1 MACSA
6 RILVTA
12 WCFFVGISVSVPGW
26 QELVYG
32 LPPPCESHIYCTGD
46 LLKQVQLGRLFSDDK
61 HFVDMPLRES
71 PELVL
76 KKFQQLVNVTPGG
89 ILSKEQ
95 LQQFVSSSFN
105 DPGQEFE
112 QWEPQDWTSS
122 PQILAKIS
130 DQKLQAW
137 ASDLN
142 AKWKSLGRKIK
153 DDVRTHPMFY
163 SQIYV
168 PHPVIVPGGRFIEY
182 YYWDSYWVIEG
193 LLLSEMAATAKGMIQ
208 NFLYLVERYG
218 HIPNGGRV
226 YYLCRSQPPFLT
238 LMMDAYLVHANDTEF
253 LRENIHL
260 LEVEYEFWQR
270 NRSVS
275 ITVGDRN
282 HTLNYY
288 NVQIGEP
295 RPESYSKD
303 WELASDLN
311 EDARQELW
319 AELKSA
325 AESGWDFSSRWFLSW
340 PPPLPATLKDTKA
353 RAVVP
358 VDLNAFLCKTEH
370 LLASFY
376 RILGNTTKAAQFQA
390 ALECR
395 LEAVQAVLWNE
406 AAGVWLDFNLL
417 KKQPNPAFYPS
428 NLAPLWTDCFSDQ
441 AAAERAVRYL
451 EGSTVLSYKNG
462 LPTSLFRTGE
472 QWDLPNAWPPLQHMV
487 IAGLAKSSS
496 SRAKEIAFD
505 LAQNWV
511 RTNFALYKKYQAMFE
526 KYNVDGDGKPGTG
539 GEYQVQEGFGWTNGV
554 VLQLLDLYGD
564 RLTSGSPSTLFRA
577 WIVAACLIVL
587 DLKW

>member
-1 MACSA
+1 MPGYVCMNF
-6 RILVTA
+6 TP
-12 WCFFVGISVSVPGW
+12 FFLS
-26 QELVYG
+26 L
-32 LPPPCESHIYCTGD
+32 LSHIYCTGD
-46 LLKQVQLGRLFSDDK
+46 LLKQVQLAKLFSDDK
-61 HFVDMPLRES
+61 HFVDMPLQES
-71 PELVL
+71 PGAWLW
-76 KKFQQLVNVTPGG
+76 
-89 ILSKEQ
+89 LSP
-95 LQQFVSSSFN
+95 LLSMFPSLS
-105 DPGQEFE
+105 
-112 QWEPQDWTSS
+112 SS

-153 DDVRTHPMFY
+153 DDVRTRPMFY

-208 NFLYLVERYG
+208 NLLYLVERYG

-238 LMMDAYLVHANDTEF
+238 LMMDAYLAHANDTEF

-353 RAVVP
+353 SAVVP

-376 RILGNTTKAAQFQA
+376 RILGKEPFQA
-390 ALECR
+390 ALERR
-395 LEAVQAVLWNE
+395 LEAVQAVFWNE

-577 WIVAACLIVL
+577 WIVAACLFLL

>member
-6 RILVTA
+6 RILGTV
-12 WCFFVGISVSVPGW
+12 WCFFISISVNSVPRWRG
-26 QELVYG
+26 LVYG
-32 LPPPCESHIYCTGD
+32 LPPPCESQIYCFGD
-46 LLKQVQLGRLFSDDK
+46 LLKQVQLTKLFSDDK
-61 HFVDMPLRES
+61 HFVDMALRES

-95 LQQFVSSSFN
+95 LQQFVNSSFS

-122 PQILAKIS
+122 PRVLAKIS

-142 AKWKSLGRKIK
+142 AKWKSLGRKI
-153 DDVRTHPMFY
+153 
-163 SQIYV
+163 YV
-168 PHPVIVPGGRFIEY
+168 PHPLMVPGGRFIEY

-193 LLLSEMAATAKGMIQ
+193 LLISEMTTTAKGMIK

-226 YYLCRSQPPFLT
+226 YYLRRSQPPFLT
-238 LMMDAYLVHANDTEF
+238 LMMDAYLAHTNDTEF

-260 LEVEYEFWQR
+260 LEMEYEFWQR

-282 HTLNYY
+282 HSLNYY

-303 WELASDLN
+303 WELATDLN

-325 AESGWDFSSRWFLSW
+325 AESGWDFSSRWFLSS
-340 PPPLPATLKDTKA
+340 PHPISATLKDTKA
-353 RAVVP
+353 SAVVP

-390 ALECR
+390 NLEHR
-395 LEAVQAVLWNE
+395 LEAVQAVFWNE
-406 AAGVWLDFNLL
+406 AAGVWMDFNLL
-417 KKQPNPAFYPS
+417 KKQLNPAFYPT

-441 AAAERAVRYL
+441 AAAEKAVRYL
-451 EGSTVLSYKNG
+451 ERSSALSYKNG
-462 LPTSLFRTGE
+462 LPTSLARTGE

-496 SRAKEIAFD
+496 PGAKETAFI
-505 LAQNWV
+505 LAQNWI

-526 KYNVDGDGKPGTG
+526 KYSVDGDGNPGTG

-554 VLQLLDLYGD
+554 VLQLLDIYGD
-564 RLTSGSPSTLFRA
+564 RLTSGSPSTPSWA
-577 WIVAACLIVL
+577 WIVVACIFALL
-587 DLKW
+587 LK

>member
-26 QELVYG
+26 QELVNG
-32 LPPPCESHIYCTGD
+32 LPPPCESQIYCTGD
-46 LLKQVQLGRLFSDDK
+46 LLKQVQLARLFSDDK

-71 PELVL
+71 PDLVL

-95 LQQFVSSSFN
+95 LQQFVSSSFS

-153 DDVRTHPMFY
+153 DDVRTRPMFY

-168 PHPVIVPGGRFIEY
+168 PHPLMVPGGRFIEF
-182 YYWDSYWVIEG
+182 YYW
-193 LLLSEMAATAKGMIQ
+193 
-208 NFLYLVERYG
+208 YG

-226 YYLCRSQPPFLT
+226 YYLRRSQPPFLT
-238 LMMDAYLVHANDTEF
+238 LMMDAYLAHANDIEF

-340 PPPLPATLKDTKA
+340 SPPLPATLKDTKA

-376 RILGNTTKAAQFQA
+376 RILGNTIKAAQFQA
-390 ALECR
+390 ALEHR
-395 LEAVQAVLWNE
+395 LEAVQAVFWNE

-462 LPTSLFRTGE
+462 IPTSLARTGE

-496 SRAKEIAFD
+496 SRAKEIAFV

-539 GEYQVQEGFGWTNGV
+539 GEYQVQISPGSEGLQPSRKMTSVGSTAGLAAGCPTWLGLPLMGV
-554 VLQLLDLYGD
+554 LPLRIL
-564 RLTSGSPSTLFRA
+564 PN
-577 WIVAACLIVL
+577 C
-587 DLKW
+587 

>member
-26 QELVYG
+26 QELVNG
-32 LPPPCESHIYCTGD
+32 LPPPCESQIYCTGD
-46 LLKQVQLGRLFSDDK
+46 LLKQVQLARLFSDDK

-71 PELVL
+71 PDLVL

-95 LQQFVSSSFN
+95 LQQFVSSSFS

-153 DDVRTHPMFY
+153 DDVRTRPMFY

-168 PHPVIVPGGRFIEY
+168 PHPLMVPGGRFIEF

-193 LLLSEMAATAKGMIQ
+193 LLLSEMATTAKGMIQ
-208 NFLYLVERYG
+208 NFLYLV
-218 HIPNGGRV
+218 
-226 YYLCRSQPPFLT
+226 
-238 LMMDAYLVHANDTEF
+238 D
-253 LRENIHL
+253 RENIHL

-340 PPPLPATLKDTKA
+340 SPPLPATLKDTKA

-376 RILGNTTKAAQFQA
+376 RILGNTIKAAQFQA
-390 ALECR
+390 ALEHR
-395 LEAVQAVLWNE
+395 LEAVQAVFWNE

-462 LPTSLFRTGE
+462 IPTSLARTGE

-496 SRAKEIAFD
+496 SRAKEIAFV

-554 VLQLLDLYGD
+554 ILQLLDLYGD
-564 RLTSGSPSTLFRA
+564 RLTSGSPSTPFRA
-577 WIVAACLIVL
+577 WIVVACIFLL
-587 DLKW
+587 NLK

>member
-26 QELVYG
+26 QELVNG
-32 LPPPCESHIYCTGD
+32 LPPPCESQIYCTGD
-46 LLKQVQLGRLFSDDK
+46 LLKQVQLARLFSDDK

-71 PELVL
+71 PDLVL

-95 LQQFVSSSFN
+95 LQQFVSSSFS

-153 DDVRTHPMFY
+153 DDVRTRPMFY

-168 PHPVIVPGGRFIEY
+168 PHPLMVPGGRFIEF

-193 LLLSEMAATAKGMIQ
+193 LLLSEMATTAKGMIQ
-208 NFLYLVERYG
+208 NFLYLV
-218 HIPNGGRV
+218 
-226 YYLCRSQPPFLT
+226 
-238 LMMDAYLVHANDTEF
+238 D
-253 LRENIHL
+253 RENIHL

-340 PPPLPATLKDTKA
+340 SPPLPATLKDTKA

-376 RILGNTTKAAQFQA
+376 RILGNTIKAAQFQA
-390 ALECR
+390 ALEHR
-395 LEAVQAVLWNE
+395 LEAVQAVFWNE

-462 LPTSLFRTGE
+462 IPTSLARTGE

-496 SRAKEIAFD
+496 SRAKEIAFV

-539 GEYQVQEGFGWTNGV
+539 GEYQVQISPGSEGLQPSRKMTSVGSTAGLAAGCPTWLGLPLMGV
-554 VLQLLDLYGD
+554 LPLRIL
-564 RLTSGSPSTLFRA
+564 PN
-577 WIVAACLIVL
+577 C
-587 DLKW
+587 

>member
-12 WCFFVGISVSVPGW
+12 WCFFVGISVSVLGW
-26 QELVYG
+26 QGLVYG
-32 LPPPCESHIYCTGD
+32 LPPPCESQIYCTGD
-46 LLKQVQLGRLFSDDK
+46 LLKQVQLARLFSDDK

-95 LQQFVSSSFN
+95 LQQFVSSSFS

-142 AKWKSLGRKIK
+142 ARWKSLGRKIK

-168 PHPVIVPGGRFIEY
+168 PHPLMVPGGRFIEY

-193 LLLSEMAATAKGMIQ
+193 LLLSEMAVTAKGMIQ

-226 YYLCRSQPPFLT
+226 YYLRRSQPPFLT
-238 LMMDAYLVHANDTEF
+238 LMMDAYLAHANDTEF

-275 ITVGDRN
+275 LTVGDRN

-288 NVQIGEP
+288 SVQIGEP

-303 WELASDLN
+303 WELVTDLN

-340 PPPLPATLKDTKA
+340 PPPLPAKLKDTKA

-376 RILGNTTKAAQFQA
+376 RILGDTTKAAQFQA
-390 ALECR
+390 ALERR
-395 LEAVQAVLWNE
+395 LESVQAVFWND

-441 AAAERAVRYL
+441 AAAERAVQYL

-462 LPTSLFRTGE
+462 LPTSLARTGE

-496 SRAKEIAFD
+496 SRAKEIAFA
-505 LAQNWV
+505 LAQNWI

-564 RLTSGSPSTLFRA
+564 RLTSGSPSNPFGA
-577 WIVAACLIVL
+577 WIVAACIFLL
-587 DLKW
+587 NLK

>member
-1 MACSA
+1 MTE
-6 RILVTA
+6 R
-12 WCFFVGISVSVPGW
+12 
-26 QELVYG
+26 
-32 LPPPCESHIYCTGD
+32 
-46 LLKQVQLGRLFSDDK
+46 
-61 HFVDMPLRES
+61 
-71 PELVL
+71 
-76 KKFQQLVNVTPGG
+76 
-89 ILSKEQ
+89 
-95 LQQFVSSSFN
+95 
-105 DPGQEFE
+105 
-112 QWEPQDWTSS
+112 
-122 PQILAKIS
+122 
-130 DQKLQAW
+130 
-137 ASDLN
+137 
-142 AKWKSLGRKIK
+142 
-153 DDVRTHPMFY
+153 
-163 SQIYV
+163 
-168 PHPVIVPGGRFIEY
+168 
-182 YYWDSYWVIEG
+182 DSYWVIEG

-226 YYLCRSQPPFLT
+226 YYLRRSQPPFLT
-238 LMMDAYLVHANDTEF
+238 LMMDAYLAHANDTDF

-325 AESGWDFSSRWFLSW
+325 AESGLDFSSRWFLSW
-340 PPPLPATLKDTKA
+340 PSSLPATLKDTKA

-390 ALECR
+390 ALRRR
-395 LEAVQAVLWNE
+395 LEAVQAVFWNE

-417 KKQPNPAFYPS
+417 KKQPNPAFFPS
-428 NLAPLWTDCFSDQ
+428 NLARLWTDCFSDQ

-451 EGSTVLSYKNG
+451 EIPSVAFCLLDGDSLGSPMPPFKMLSTFAGEHSAVLQERAPY
-462 LPTSLFRTGE
+462 LTF
-472 QWDLPNAWPPLQHMV
+472 QDWPGPAQC
-487 IAGLAKSSS
+487 LASTAAYGDCSTTWMEMGSQGQEESTKS
-496 SRAKEIAFD
+496 RRD
-505 LAQNWV
+505 LAGPMV
-511 RTNFALYKKYQAMFE
+511 
-526 KYNVDGDGKPGTG
+526 
-539 GEYQVQEGFGWTNGV
+539 
-554 VLQLLDLYGD
+554 
-564 RLTSGSPSTLFRA
+564 
-577 WIVAACLIVL
+577 
-587 DLKW
+587 